1 MTKRIDYGNIVFS
14 NIYGK
19 FKLTDKYFTDTN
31 AKYGYYRN
39 MAQEWQDLMKFD
51 SFFTQTHS
59 DNSHWWFAS
68 IRLCLPDSK
77 SKGKRYAF
85 RISYNDRTGLLNRIV
100 IYDVPQYRGSEERRN
115 KIIKAVKECVGYFI
129 AVMIHHGY
137 IEKVGE

>member
-1 MTKRIDYGNIVFS
+1 MDYGNIVFS
-14 NIYGK
+14 NICGK

-39 MAQEWQDLMKFD
+39 MAQEWQNLMEFD
-51 SFFTQTHS
+51 DFFRQTNS

-68 IRLCLPDSK
+68 IRLCLSGSK
-77 SKGKRYAF
+77 PKGKKYAF
-85 RISYNDRTGLLNRIV
+85 KIVCNDKTGLLQRII

-137 IEKVGE
+137 IEKVGD

>member
-1 MTKRIDYGNIVFS
+1 MTKGIDYGNVIFS

-31 AKYGYYRN
+31 AEYGYYRN

-68 IRLCLPDSK
+68 IRLCLSGNKP
-77 SKGKRYAF
+77 KGKRYAF
-85 RISYNDRTGLLNRIV
+85 RIVCSDKTGLLQRIV
-100 IYDVPQYRGSEERRN
+100 IYDVPQYRGSEERRD
-115 KIIKAVKECVGYFI
+115 KIIKVVKECVGYFI

-137 IEKVGE
+137 IEKVGD

>member
-1 MTKRIDYGNIVFS
+1 MTKDIDYGNVVFS

-31 AKYGYYRN
+31 AKYGYYSN

-51 SFFTQTHS
+51 SFFTQTDS
-59 DNSHWWFAS
+59 NNSHWWFAS
-68 IRLCLPDSK
+68 IRFRLPGSK
-77 SKGKRYAF
+77 SKGKRYPF
-85 RISYNDRTGLLNRIV
+85 KIVCNKKTGLLQRII
-100 IYDVPQYRGSEERRN
+100 IYDVPQYRGSKERRN

-129 AVMIHHGY
+129 AVMIYHGY

>member
-1 MTKRIDYGNIVFS
+1 MTKDINYGNVVFS

-19 FKLTDKYFTDTN
+19 FRLTDKYFIDTN
-31 AKYGYYRN
+31 AEYGYYRN
-39 MAQEWQDLMKFD
+39 MAQEWQDLMNFD
-51 SFFTQTHS
+51 DFFRQTDS
-59 DNSHWWFAS
+59 DNSNWWFAS
-68 IRLCLPDSK
+68 IRLSLSGSK
-77 SKGKRYAF
+77 SKGKRYPF
-85 RISYNDRTGLLNRIV
+85 KIVCNKKTGLLQRII